1 MDKQELLIAIP
12 TKNHPKYIMYYLS
25 KILDDALRLNIDILI
40 LDASDDDATEKTV
53 EGRTRG
59 GYRNL
64 YYKRYPR
71 TATLEERLIDVY
83 VGTGYKY
90 VWLCG
95 DGVVVNLRKDISI
108 VENEI
113 QKGRQIIVFGQ
124 YKINDKE
131 YVEYTS
137 SIDFCLDCFS
147 QNTYFGS
154 VILEADLV
162 TKELFVYCQKKYLE
176 HAVPALY
183 YELFRDGNIRA
194 VYIYQ
199 SLFFD
204 ANPYKK
210 NSIAMKE
217 GRTIYAFAHL
227 FYETI
232 QKLPDCYNIIKKELY
247 RWQKAMYDWGH
258 LWAMRANGNLNL
270 RIYWRERKY
279 LRLSSDKKG
288 IVYLLIVLCPHKL
301 AKAIALIEDRIW

>member
-1 MDKQELLIAIP
+1 M
-12 TKNHPKYIMYYLS
+12 
-25 KILDDALRLNIDILI
+25 
-40 LDASDDDATEKTV
+40 
-53 EGRTRG
+53 
-59 GYRNL
+59 
-64 YYKRYPR
+64 
-71 TATLEERLIDVY
+71 
-83 VGTGYKY
+83 
-90 VWLCG
+90 WLCG

-113 QKGRQIIVFGQ
+113 RKRKQVIVFGQ
-124 YKINDKE
+124 YKIDEKE

-137 SIDFCLDCFS
+137 SVDFCRDCFA

-162 TKELFVYCQKKYLE
+162 TKELFAYCQKKYLE

-183 YELFRDGNIRA
+183 YELFKNGNIRA

-199 SLFFD
+199 LLFFD

-232 QKLPDCYNIIKKELY
+232 QKLPDCYDNIKKELN
-247 RWQKAMYDWGH
+247 RWQKGMYDWGH

-279 LRLSSDKKG
+279 LQLSSDKKG
-288 IVYLLIVLCPHKL
+288 IVYLIIALCPHKL
-301 AKAIALIEDRIW
+301 AQAIALIEDRIW

>member
-25 KILDDALRLNIDILI
+25 KVLDDALRFNIDILI
-40 LDASDDDATEKTV
+40 LDASDDNATERIVQKRI
-53 EGRTRG
+53 EKD
-59 GYRNL
+59 GYKNL
-64 YYKRYPR
+64 YYKRYVR

-83 VGTGYKY
+83 VDTGYKY

-113 QKGRQIIVFGQ
+113 RKRKQVIVFGQ
-124 YKINDKE
+124 YKIDEKE

-137 SIDFCLDCFS
+137 SVDFCRDCFA

-162 TKELFVYCQKKYLE
+162 TKELFAYCQKKYLE

-183 YELFRDGNIRA
+183 YELFKNGNIRA

-199 SLFFD
+199 LLFL
-204 ANPYKK
+204 
-210 NSIAMKE
+210 
-217 GRTIYAFAHL
+217 T
-227 FYETI
+227 
-232 QKLPDCYNIIKKELY
+232 
-247 RWQKAMYDWGH
+247 
-258 LWAMRANGNLNL
+258 
-270 RIYWRERKY
+270 RIHIR
-279 LRLSSDKKG
+279 
-288 IVYLLIVLCPHKL
+288 
-301 AKAIALIEDRIW
+301 RIP